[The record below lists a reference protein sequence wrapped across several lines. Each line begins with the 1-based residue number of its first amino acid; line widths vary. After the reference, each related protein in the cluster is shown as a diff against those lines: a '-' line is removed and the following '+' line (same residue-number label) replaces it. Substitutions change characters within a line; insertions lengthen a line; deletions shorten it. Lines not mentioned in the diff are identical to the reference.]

1 MKYGQ
6 FVIGPAGSGK
16 STYCQI
22 MYEHG
27 LANGRNFKVVNLDPA
42 AEAFKYPCYLIVL
55 SFLFERTNLDIA
67 DLISIEDTSTDA
79 DLNLGPNG
87 GLVFCMEYLSENLDW
102 LTENLA
108 YGEDDYFI
116 FDCPGQIE
124 LYTHVP
130 VMRKVVNELARLDF
144 RLCTIF
150 ALDTQFLLD
159 SPKFISGSLVALSTM
174 LSLELPHVNVLTKVD
189 LLDKKQK
196 KELESILE
204 PGSDMLRSYGPH
216 CSRFSKKYRKLT
228 DALISVIDEFSL
240 IRYQPLDITDE
251 ESIADLSIV
260 IDNCIQFGEDA
271 EVNDN
276 FPEEREADFG

>member
-16 STYCQI
+16 STYCKI

-42 AEAFKYPCYLIVL
+42 AEAFKYPCYL
-55 SFLFERTNLDIA
+55 NIA
-67 DLISIEDTSTDA
+67 DLISLEDTSTDA

-108 YGEDDYFI
+108 KL
-116 FDCPGQIE
+116 CNQCKTVGQIE

-174 LSLELPHVNVLTKVD
+174 LNLELPHVNVLTKVD

-196 KELESILE
+196 KELECILE
-204 PGSDMLRSYGPH
+204 PGSYMLRSYGSH
-216 CSRFSKKYRKLT
+216 CSRFSKKYQKLT

-240 IRYQPLDITDE
+240 IRYMPLDITDE
-251 ESIADLSIV
+251 ESITDLSIV

-276 FPEEREADFG
+276 YPEEREADFG